1 MPQQINLCTAVLTP
15 QRQRFQAQSLL
26 TILLLSLL
34 VLAALGSFWLWSLE
48 GSSQTY
54 RQTLDAQTSE
64 IKSLQ
69 AVIQSSRAAAGP
81 ADPALMRNVQE
92 QQARVQERESLLQLA
107 RQGLFK
113 AGEGHSD
120 RLRLLAQSIPADA
133 WITSLKAD
141 AQSLE
146 ISGFALTPESLNEW
160 VARLGQQPLM
170 RGQKLSAVTL
180 NYVAQ
185 SAASG
190 LQAKPMWSFSLQSV
204 ESLAQATGPAA
215 QGDKP

>member
-1 MPQQINLCTAVLTP
+1 
-15 QRQRFQAQSLL
+15 
-26 TILLLSLL
+26 
-34 VLAALGSFWLWSLE
+34 
-48 GSSQTY
+48 
-54 RQTLDAQTSE
+54 
-64 IKSLQ
+64 
-69 AVIQSSRAAAGP
+69 
-81 ADPALMRNVQE
+81 
-92 QQARVQERESLLQLA
+92 LLQLA

-120 RLRLLAQSIPADA
+120 RLQLLAHSIPADA

-141 AQSLE
+141 SQSLE
-146 ISGFALTPESLNEW
+146 ISGFALSPESLNEW
-160 VARLGQQPLM
+160 VARLGKQPLM
-170 RGQKLSAVTL
+170 HGQKLNAVTL

-204 ESLAQATGPAA
+204 ESLAQATGPTS

>member
-26 TILLLSLL
+26 TILVISLV

-54 RQTLDAQTSE
+54 RQTLDAQLSE

-81 ADPALMRNVQE
+81 ADPALMRNVQD
-92 QQARVQERESLLQLA
+92 QRARVEEREGLLQLA

-120 RLRLLAQSIPADA
+120 RLLLLAHSIPADA

-141 AQSLE
+141 TRSLE
-146 ISGFALTPESLNEW
+146 VSGFALTPESLNEW
-160 VARLGQQPLM
+160 VVRLGLHPLM
-170 RGQKLSAVTL
+170 HGQKLNAVTL
-180 NYVAQ
+180 NYVAE
-185 SAASG
+185 SAAAG

-204 ESLAQATGPAA
+204 EPLAQANVPTA